1 LSNLKYNLI
10 AIDFDGTIVEEA
22 FPELGA
28 LKPHAKRVIQRIR
41 REGGRIAIWTARNK
55 RFDEA
60 IQTFLNE
67 NDIPFDV
74 YNDHFPENKEKYNWT
89 AELGSP
95 KIFAEIYIDDRG
107 YGVKDR
113 HIDWLEVERHLFG
126 DNEFGGYVVSDQGFT
141 ISLTRDNVGDKHD

>member
-1 LSNLKYNLI
+1 LLKYKLI

-28 LKPHAKRVIQRIR
+28 LKPHAKRVMQRIR
-41 REGGRIAIWTARNK
+41 NEGGRIAIWTARNK

-60 IQTFLNE
+60 IQTFLKD

-126 DNEFGGYVVSDQGFT
+126 E
-141 ISLTRDNVGDKHD
+141 